1 MASFPSAQPN
11 GRAVSP
17 VASVSR
23 RDGVL
28 NEIRRAVVLGSIKPG
43 DKLTE
48 AQLAEWLNVSR
59 PTVRE
64 ALSQLSQEGLLV
76 QEPYRGLRVATL
88 SPDAIMDLARTRLAL
103 DMLAA
108 EGICEDA
115 TGARL
120 AQVEEAWLRYEDLE
134 FHPDPVVKHE
144 AHVAFHRAIWA
155 AADNAML
162 LRLWP
167 VTEAHL
173 TILLAQDQAT
183 RDDPVR
189 AHNVH
194 ERLVEALRTRDLD
207 VIRAA
212 MSAHTIDSARELIE
226 LLGRNGESA

>member
-1 MASFPSAQPN
+1 MTSVSSAQPS
-11 GRAVSP
+11 GRAFSP

-28 NEIRRAVVLGSIKPG
+28 NEIRRAVVLGNIKPG

-76 QEPYRGLRVATL
+76 QEPYRGLRVASL
-88 SPDAIMDLARTRLAL
+88 SAEAIMDLARTRLAL
-103 DMLAA
+103 DILAA
-108 EGICEDA
+108 ECICEDA
-115 TGARL
+115 SGARL
-120 AQVEEAWLRYEDLE
+120 AKVEEAWLRYEDLE

-194 ERLVEALRTRDLD
+194 ERLVEALRTKDLG
-207 VIRAA
+207 VIRTA

-226 LLGRNGESA
+226 LLDKNGENA